1 MGRIKS
7 NFWADTPSE
16 WANYVREARQNPSP
30 FVVEEIDYTFWMEW
44 KEFLELTY
52 KKKIPVLIR
61 PMREIKVTCSSERL
75 IYFRNNYS
83 GHWDSVAIT
92 LPKRKRFVV
101 DKTTLPDVSL
111 KDRLSISNEK
121 YQDVMEL
128 TKFCK
133 NLTAREY
140 FENLPHC
147 TKEKKKAK

>member
-1 MGRIKS
+1 M
-7 NFWADTPSE
+7 T
-16 WANYVREARQNPSP
+16 VRASGSRVPFEGPIEDYDVGWYSDEEEDNAMFLKYLEA
-30 FVVEEIDYTFWMEW
+30 V
-44 KEFLELTY
+44 
-52 KKKIPVLIR
+52 
-61 PMREIKVTCSSERL
+61 VTCSSERL